1 LSGVYDRCLAQRAS
15 NREQPV
21 YLYRQACAC
30 SVGRVLLM
38 FWSYNMPF
46 EVRLLCTDHRLSSSH
61 QDMVVGAGGAFGLV
75 RGGSASVWQDC

>member
-1 LSGVYDRCLAQRAS
+1 
-15 NREQPV
+15 
-21 YLYRQACAC
+21 
-30 SVGRVLLM
+30 M